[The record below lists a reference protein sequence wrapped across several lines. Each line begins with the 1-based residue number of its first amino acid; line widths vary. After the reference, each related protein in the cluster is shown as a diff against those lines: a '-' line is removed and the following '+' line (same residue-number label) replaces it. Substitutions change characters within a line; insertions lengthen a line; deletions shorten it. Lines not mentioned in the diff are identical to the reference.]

1 MIFKKSWW
9 VPPSPIWMNILV
21 ALVMMVLPHGPVAA
35 QYEEPANRNVREILP
50 AELITGDHY
59 RIDEAVFLDG
69 FMHTYA
75 VQSDFGVFQVT
86 GDIALRKLLREIEAI
101 AALKE
106 IETSDAVGDSLKYT
120 AKAPLRFA
128 KDLVTEPAD
137 TVLGLGRGI
146 GRIFGNVSKAVS
158 AEKDPSEDSRMKQI
172 LQVSAWKRNY
182 SAEFDIDVYSSNAV
196 LQDELDRVGWASALA
211 GLSLSAVTA
220 PISNPV
226 VTGAKASRMAD
237 QVGGVLT
244 EEPPSR
250 LRIINEAKMRSMGA
264 SEELIEVFLD
274 HPAFTPRHDTIIA
287 ESLSQ
292 LEQVQGRAGF
302 FTAALE
308 ATDEES
314 ANFYQHMAEILLGYH
329 QDVSPLVEIAN
340 HSGLI
345 IARAAS
351 GSVLI
356 PVPVDFGIWI
366 QPVEGAV
373 DSLLGLPPQ
382 PAAGRGHEVWMTGT
396 ASDVLREQLQRRNIQ
411 LVEDVDTLLGFF
423 D

>member
-1 MIFKKSWW
+1 
-9 VPPSPIWMNILV
+9 
-21 ALVMMVLPHGPVAA
+21 
-35 QYEEPANRNVREILP
+35 
-50 AELITGDHY
+50 
-59 RIDEAVFLDG
+59 
-69 FMHTYA
+69 
-75 VQSDFGVFQVT
+75 
-86 GDIALRKLLREIEAI
+86 
-101 AALKE
+101 
-106 IETSDAVGDSLKYT
+106 
-120 AKAPLRFA
+120 
-128 KDLVTEPAD
+128 
-137 TVLGLGRGI
+137 
-146 GRIFGNVSKAVS
+146 
-158 AEKDPSEDSRMKQI
+158 MKQI

-182 SAEFDIDVYSSNAV
+182 SAEFDVDVYSSNAV

-226 VTGAKASRMAD
+226 VTGAKASRIAD
-237 QVGGVLT
+237 QVGSILT

-250 LRIINEAKMRSMGA
+250 LRIINEEKMRSMGA

-287 ESLSQ
+287 DSLSQ
-292 LEQVQGRAGF
+292 LGQVQGRAGF

-314 ANFYQHMAEILLGYH
+314 ANFYQHKAEILLGYH

-345 IARAAS
+345 VAKAIN

-356 PVPVDFGIWI
+356 PIPVDFAMWL
-366 QPVEGAV
+366 PSVEGAV
-373 DSLLGLPPQ
+373 DSLFRLQPQ
-382 PAAGRGHEVWMTGT
+382 PTAGRGHEVWITGT
-396 ASDVLREQLQRRNIQ
+396 ASDALHEQLRLRNIR
-411 LVEDVDTLLGFF
+411 LVEDVDARIGFI